1 MRVGDEWLTTRMCAV
16 FQILSAAAGP
26 AYSLTFSERRVANFT
41 PAELTD
47 SAISGTNV
55 DPDSYVNLAE

>member
-1 MRVGDEWLTTRMCAV
+1 MCAV

-41 PAELTD
+41 PAELAD